1 MNQTDLFLLYE
12 NIEECLGLIAL
23 AKENRQTQEIFLTL
37 LSCADLVEQ
46 LLNREEALR

>member
-1 MNQTDLFLLYE
+1 MNQTNLSHLYE
-12 NIEECLGLIAL
+12 DIEQCLGLTSAMP
-23 AKENRQTQEIFLTL
+23 ENRQTQAIFLTL